1 LSDYKDAQAELAD
14 KETEYKLTISE
25 QSSSV
30 EKDRSVAY
38 AEAKASEAAYNTVAG
53 QITGSLAIT
62 APRSGTV
69 SAIYKKVGDLVAP
82 EMSIAVI
89 AGKDNTKLTV
99 RIRIPSNINR
109 PAPGDLVTVIRPGF
123 TNDKRQA
130 KILGVG
136 SSLDETGSYSADA
149 ILTDSVDWPVGSSV
163 RVIPVKNSNTP
174 SIKSSSIFWSE
185 GGIPHIWAVTDAGR
199 IFAKKITIGRTL
211 GDSIEI
217 TEGLRS
223 GEKYITDPTLDIGE
237 NMFVDDLIK
246 KMEPAEDVSNK
257 PTKPGKVDHSNM
269 PGM

>member
-1 LSDYKDAQAELAD
+1 
-14 KETEYKLTISE
+14 
-25 QSSSV
+25 
-30 EKDRSVAY
+30 
-38 AEAKASEAAYNTVAG
+38 
-53 QITGSLAIT
+53 
-62 APRSGTV
+62 
-69 SAIYKKVGDLVAP
+69 
-82 EMSIAVI
+82 
-89 AGKDNTKLTV
+89 V